1 MLNNK
6 LKEKIRKVNDF
17 KYSLHEE
24 NSVPVTI
31 DQKEFVIPS
40 FIELRKSVIE
50 QLLEIGFDSVEP
62 IAPKYAN
69 CIIRVF
75 KCLHLRYETSFC
87 NAYGYC
93 CYTRLDGE
101 WLSAS
106 SSKDLVPINYS
117 KHVQK
122 LPLLSDECIL
132 FDTEFFDFYC
142 FLDLG

>member
-6 LKEKIRKVNDF
+6 LKEKIRNVNEF

-24 NSVPVTI
+24 NDVPVTI

-40 FIELRKSVIE
+40 FIELRKTAIN
-50 QLLEIGFDSVEP
+50 QLLEIGFESVKP

-75 KCLHLRYETSFC
+75 KSLHLYLEDSFC

-93 CYTRLDGE
+93 CYTNLDGK
-101 WLSAS
+101 WFSACS
-106 SSKDLVPINYS
+106 DKDLIPIDYE
-117 KHVQK
+117 KHVHCI
-122 LPLLSDECIL
+122 PLLSEEIIK
-132 FDTEFFDFYC
+132 FDAEFFDYYC

>member
-6 LKEKIRKVNDF
+6 LKEKIRNVNIF

-24 NSVPVTI
+24 NGVPVTI
-31 DQKEFVIPS
+31 EQKEFVIPS
-40 FIELRKSVIE
+40 FIELRKLATE
-50 QLLEIGFDSVEP
+50 QLLEIGFDSIEP

-75 KCLHLRYETSFC
+75 KSLHHREENEFC

-101 WLSAS
+101 WIS
-106 SSKDLVPINYS
+106 SSCGKDLVPINYS
-117 KHVQK
+117 KHIQK
-122 LPLLSDECIL
+122 LPLLSDEFIM
-132 FDTEFFDFYC
+132 FDTEFFDYYC